1 MGGIYMKFTK
11 IALSA
16 LFVIILAGCQQE
28 TPAESSSSAVSSS
41 VVESSSSVETSSQA
55 VSISSAESVSSS
67 VSSEV
72 ASSETPDETTVKFT
86 FHVNGQEVGSYNV
99 KDAVGKSVLDAMSSN
114 PEIKFI
120 FNESDGVIDNMFDT
134 TNDYAAGK
142 TWVYLLND
150 QMAELGVVSQTLS
163 AGDKIDWYYGT
174 VDELPITIIPAS
186 E

>member
-1 MGGIYMKFTK
+1 MKFTK
-11 IALSA
+11 IALGA

-28 TPAESSSSAVSSS
+28 SPAESSSSAASSS

-55 VSISSAESVSSS
+55 VSISSTESVSS

-99 KDAVGKSVLDAMSSN
+99 KDAVGKSVLDAMSSD
-114 PEIKFI
+114 PEIKFV
-120 FNESDGVIDNMFDT
+120 FNETEGVIDNMFDT

-163 AGDKIDWYYGT
+163 AGDKVDWYFGT
-174 VDELPITIIPAS
+174 VDELPVTIIPAN